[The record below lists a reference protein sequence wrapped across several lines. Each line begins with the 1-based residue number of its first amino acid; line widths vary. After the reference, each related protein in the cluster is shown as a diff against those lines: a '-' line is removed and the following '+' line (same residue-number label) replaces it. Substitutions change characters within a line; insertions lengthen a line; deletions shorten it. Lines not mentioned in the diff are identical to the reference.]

1 MAKYILVK
9 KVKGKKYEYQVI
21 DADSKAIVSKRTS
34 AREYVACTA
43 DGSFYF
49 GRLDL
54 IGKGDHGKRLSH
66 ATEILANPEKAYKKQ
81 IAYFTPDYRSIWIA
95 ENPAD
100 RSDFPEGFRD
110 IESDYNQLPGEPYP
124 TIAIN
129 DVGNANRMIEFY
141 VTGKQYDVYHV
152 AFKGFTKG

>member
-1 MAKYILVK
+1 MEKYILVK

-54 IGKGDHGKRLSH
+54 IGKGDHGKGLSRT
-66 ATEILANPEKAYKKQ
+66 TEILANPERAYKKQ
-81 IAYFTPDYRSIWIA
+81 VAYFVPSYRKEWIA

-100 RSDFPEGFRD
+100 EWIARNVNWATERQKELNA
-110 IESDYNQLPGEPYP
+110 IAYLQPGE
-124 TIAIN
+124 
-129 DVGNANRMIEFY
+129 
-141 VTGKQYDVYHV
+141 
-152 AFKGFTKG
+152 

>member
-66 ATEILANPEKAYKKQ
+66 ATEILANPERVALNNARRECWTDCPEPERYPLS
-81 IAYFTPDYRSIWIA
+81 YDG
-95 ENPAD
+95 AD
-100 RSDFPEGFRD
+100 FDQWGD
-110 IESDYNQLPGEPYP
+110 C
-124 TIAIN
+124 
-129 DVGNANRMIEFY
+129 EF
-141 VTGKQYDVYHV
+141 GIHD
-152 AFKGFTKG
+152 

>member
-54 IGKGDHGKRLSH
+54 IGKGDHGK
-66 ATEILANPEKAYKKQ
+66 
-81 IAYFTPDYRSIWIA
+81 
-95 ENPAD
+95 
-100 RSDFPEGFRD
+100 
-110 IESDYNQLPGEPYP
+110 QLTCDGNIGKPG
-124 TIAIN
+124 
-129 DVGNANRMIEFY
+129 
-141 VTGKQYDVYHV
+141 
-152 AFKGFTKG
+152 KGV

>member
-34 AREYVACTA
+34 ARDYVACTA

-66 ATEILANPEKAYKKQ
+66 AAAILANPEKEYKK
-81 IAYFTPDYRSIWIA
+81 
-95 ENPAD
+95 N
-100 RSDFPEGFRD
+100 GC
-110 IESDYNQLPGEPYP
+110 
-124 TIAIN
+124 
-129 DVGNANRMIEFY
+129 VFY
-141 VTGKQYDVYHV
+141 AGLSGTMEERKPRRTMDCPQR
-152 AFKGFTKG
+152 

>member
-21 DADSKAIVSKRTS
+21 DVDSKAIVSKRTS

-81 IAYFTPDYRSIWIA
+81 IAYFVPSYRKEWIA

-100 RSDFPEGFRD
+100 EWIARNVNWATERQKELNA
-110 IESDYNQLPGEPYP
+110 IAYLQPGE
-124 TIAIN
+124 
-129 DVGNANRMIEFY
+129 
-141 VTGKQYDVYHV
+141 
-152 AFKGFTKG
+152 

>member
-1 MAKYILVK
+1 MEKKRTKTMAKYILVK

-54 IGKGDHGKRLSH
+54 IGKGDHGKQLSWVNK
-66 ATEILANPEKAYKKQ
+66 ILSNPEKAYKEMAANWVPEYRKQ
-81 IAYFTPDYRSIWIA
+81 WIA
-95 ENPAD
+95 ENPAEQWIA
-100 RSDFPEGFRD
+100 RNVQSAKEEKERL
-110 IESDYNQLPGEPYP
+110 N
-124 TIAIN
+124 TIA
-129 DVGNANRMIEFY
+129 Y
-141 VTGKQYDVYHV
+141 LQ
-152 AFKGFTKG
+152 

>member
-21 DADSKAIVSKRTS
+21 DVDSKAIVSKRTS

-81 IAYFTPDYRSIWIA
+81 IAYFTPDYRSTWIA
-95 ENPAD
+95 ENPAGIY
-100 RSDFPEGFRD
+100 RNLG
-110 IESDYNQLPGEPYP
+110 G
-124 TIAIN
+124 N
-129 DVGNANRMIEFY
+129 DVYALRTQREQRTELLTI
-141 VTGKQYDVYHV
+141 KD
-152 AFKGFTKG
+152 

>member
-21 DADSKAIVSKRTS
+21 DVDSKAIVSKRTS

-66 ATEILANPEKAYKKQ
+66 TAEILANPEKAYKKMV
-81 IAYFTPDYRSIWIA
+81 AYFTPDYRKQWMPRTPP
-95 ENPAD
+95 NNGL
-100 RSDFPEGFRD
+100 PEMLNMRKRKKRD
-110 IESDYNQLPGEPYP
+110 
-124 TIAIN
+124 
-129 DVGNANRMIEFY
+129 
-141 VTGKQYDVYHV
+141 
-152 AFKGFTKG
+152 